1 MKQEKLEAHV
11 HSQSQDDTASDK
23 DLVGQQAHL
32 MPCHRRVETAEE
44 GQAGKMVQGAV
55 LYKKAAP

>member
-32 MPCHRRVETAEE
+32 MHCHRRVETAEE
-44 GQAGKMVQGAV
+44 G
-55 LYKKAAP
+55 